1 MHCTAHNDRKGQS
14 EISLTKPSVK
24 FLNIQRE
31 NRHRDQSFVSPQPR
45 LRFSCLWS
53 RWKALDQYY
62 QEDPTSTS
70 FTRWNSVELLKNPI
84 TACNGSAEI
93 SKIQEKLL
101 PNSILYITALTT
113 PLRIIQ
119 VPMES
124 FWLKLSNEST
134 TSNFCAMKS
143 REEFKP
149 STISSHQL
157 SKPSPPR

>member
-1 MHCTAHNDRKGQS
+1 MKLC
-14 EISLTKPSVK
+14 
-24 FLNIQRE
+24 
-31 NRHRDQSFVSPQPR
+31 
-45 LRFSCLWS
+45 RFSKKS
-53 RWKALDQYY
+53 N
-62 QEDPTSTS
+62 
-70 FTRWNSVELLKNPI
+70 NSSQRTGRNL
-84 TACNGSAEI
+84 
-93 SKIQEKLL
+93 KIQEKLL

-124 FWLKLSNEST
+124 FRLKLSNEST

-157 SKPSPPR
+157 SKNRQHPGKL